1 MGVGVGMVGRGRVG
15 RGVGEYG
22 CRCVKLCG

>member
-1 MGVGVGMVGRGRVG
+1 MGVGVGVVGRVRVG